1 MSESTE
7 NAADTELDAEGR
19 GMLNQAEIDSLMRF
33 DEPARSGMERLIRS
47 GLISYERLPML
58 EIIFDRLVRILST
71 SLRNF
76 TSDNAEATIESIT
89 SARLGDYLANMPVQT
104 MLAVFRADEW
114 DNSGLLTLDSS
125 MIYNMID
132 LVLGGR
138 HGRAL
143 VPPDNRPYTP
153 IERGLVERLV
163 NVILADFTTSFT
175 PVSKVRF
182 RFDRLETNPRFAV
195 ISRVSNAAILAR
207 LRIDMEGRSGIIE
220 ILLPYATLE
229 PVRDLLLQKFMGEK
243 FGRDH
248 IWESHLTDEL
258 RTTEVELDAL
268 LDEQPIRLSDIL
280 NLRPGMA
287 LPISIPMGSEVK
299 LRCGGVPLFT
309 ASLGNRQS
317 KLALTITAPI
327 IPPSQGKTA

>member
-1 MSESTE
+1 MSENIEES
-7 NAADTELDAEGR
+7 AESEEAR
-19 GMLNQAEIDSLMRF
+19 GMLNQAEIDSLMSF
-33 DEPARSGMERLIRS
+33 DEPVRSGMERLIRS

-76 TSDNAEATIESIT
+76 TSDNAEAAIESI
-89 SARLGDYLANMPVQT
+89 SSSRLGDYLANLPGGT

-114 DNSGLLTLDSS
+114 DNSGLLTLDSN

-138 HGRAL
+138 NGRPQ
-143 VPPDNRPYTP
+143 VPADNRPYTS

-163 NVILADFTTSFT
+163 NVILADFTTSFR
-175 PVSKVRF
+175 PVSAVRF
-182 RFDRLETNPRFAV
+182 RFDRLETNARFA
-195 ISRVSNAAILAR
+195 IITRVSNAAIVAR

-248 IWESHLTDEL
+248 IWESHLTEEL

-280 NLRPGMA
+280 EMRPGMA
-287 LPISIPMGSEVK
+287 LPINIPLGSQVK

-309 ASLGNRQS
+309 ATLGEKQT
-317 KLALTITAPI
+317 KLALTITAAITNPNA
-327 IPPSQGKTA
+327 GRAA

>member
-1 MSESTE
+1 MSETGAAMEEDE
-7 NAADTELDAEGR
+7 NGR
-19 GMLNQAEIDSLMRF
+19 MLNQAEIDSLMNF
-33 DEPARSGMERLIRS
+33 DEPVRSGMERLIRS

-76 TSDNAEATIESIT
+76 TSDNAEATIESI
-89 SARLGDYLANMPVQT
+89 SSSRLGDYLANLPVQT

-114 DNSGLLTLDSS
+114 DNSGLLSLDSS

-163 NVILADFTTSFT
+163 HVILADFTTSFT
-175 PVSKVRF
+175 PVSKVHF

-195 ISRVSNAAILAR
+195 ITRVSNAAIITR
-207 LRIDMEGRSGIIE
+207 LRVDMEGRSGVIE
-220 ILLPYATLE
+220 IVLPYATLE

-248 IWESHLTDEL
+248 IWESHLTEEL
-258 RTTEVELDAL
+258 WNTGMELEAL
-268 LDEQPIRLSDIL
+268 LDEQPVALLDL
-280 NLRPGMA
+280 LEMRPGA
-287 LPISIPMGSEVK
+287 SLPVSIPLGAEVK
-299 LRCGGVPLFT
+299 LRCGGIPLFT
-309 ASLGNRQS
+309 ATLGCKKS
-317 KLALTITAPI
+317 KLALTITGPI
-327 IPPSQGKTA
+327 SGEPS

>member
-1 MSESTE
+1 MDPAAAMDSEANS
-7 NAADTELDAEGR
+7 R
-19 GMLNQAEIDSLMRF
+19 GMLNQAEIDSLMHF
-33 DEPARSGMERLIRS
+33 DEPVRSGMERLIRS

-58 EIIFDRLVRILST
+58 EIVFDRLVRILST

-76 TSDNAEATIESIT
+76 TSDNAEAVIESIT
-89 SARLGDYLANMPVQT
+89 SSRLGDYLANLPLQS

-114 DNSGLLTLDSS
+114 DNSGLLSLDSG

-143 VPPDNRPYTP
+143 VPPDNRPYTS

-163 NVILADFTTSFT
+163 HVILADFTTSFT
-175 PVSKVRF
+175 PVSKVHF
-182 RFDRLETNPRFAV
+182 RFDRLETNPRFLETNPRFAV
-195 ISRVSNAAILAR
+195 ISRVSNAAIVAR

-248 IWESHLTDEL
+248 IWESHLSDEL
-258 RTTEVELDAL
+258 WTTEVELEAL
-268 LDEQPIRLSDIL
+268 LDEQAVRLSDIL
-280 NLRPGMA
+280 EMRPGMS
-287 LPISIPMGSEVK
+287 LPISIAMGSEVK
-299 LRCGGVPLFT
+299 LRCGGVALFT
-309 ASLGNRQS
+309 AKLGGKKS
-317 KLALTITAPI
+317 KLALTINAPI
-327 IPPSQGKTA
+327 TNRPA

>member
-1 MSESTE
+1 MSEPE
-7 NAADTELDAEGR
+7 EGR
-19 GMLNQAEIDSLMRF
+19 GMLNQAEIDSLMSF

-76 TSDNAEATIESIT
+76 TSDNAEAVIESI
-89 SARLGDYLANMPVQT
+89 SSSRLGDYLANLPVQT
-104 MLAVFRADEW
+104 MLAVFRAEEL
-114 DNSGLLTLDSS
+114 DNSGLLSLDSG

-163 NVILADFTTSFT
+163 HVILADFTTSFR
-175 PVSKVRF
+175 PVSPVRF
-182 RFDRLETNPRFAV
+182 RFDRLETNSRFAI
-195 ISRVSNAAILAR
+195 ISRVSNAAIVAR
-207 LRIDMEGRSGIIE
+207 LRIDMEGRSGTIE
-220 ILLPYATLE
+220 IVLPYATLE

-248 IWESHLTDEL
+248 IWESHLSDEL
-258 RTTEVELDAL
+258 WTTEVELEAL

-280 NLRPGMA
+280 EMRPGTA

-299 LRCGGVPLFT
+299 LRCGGVALFT
-309 ASLGNRQS
+309 GNLGCKKA
-317 KLALTITAPI
+317 KLALTINGPVT
-327 IPPSQGKTA
+327 GKTP

>member
-1 MSESTE
+1 MSD
-7 NAADTELDAEGR
+7 APELVETDEELATR
-19 GMLNQAEIDSLMRF
+19 GMLNQAEIDSLMNF
-33 DEPARSGMERLIRS
+33 DEPVRSGMERIIRS

-76 TSDNAEATIESIT
+76 TSDNAEATIESI
-89 SARLGDYLANMPVQT
+89 SSFRLGDYLAALQVHS
-104 MLAVFRADEW
+104 MLAVFRAEEW
-114 DNSGLLTLDSS
+114 DNAGLLCLDSN

-138 HGRAL
+138 HGRQ
-143 VPPDNRPYTP
+143 PTPDEARPYTA

-195 ISRVSNAAILAR
+195 ISRVSNAAIVAR

-248 IWESHLTDEL
+248 IWEAHLSEEL
-258 RTTEVELDAL
+258 WTTEVELEAL
-268 LDEQPIRLSDIL
+268 LDEQVVRLSDVI

-287 LPISIPMGSEVK
+287 LPISLPLGSPVK
-299 LRCGGVPLFT
+299 LRCGGVSMFT
-309 ASLGNRQS
+309 ATLGYKQGR
-317 KLALTITAPI
+317 LALTIDGTI
-327 IPPSQGKTA
+327 DGKPA

>member
-1 MSESTE
+1 MSETE
-7 NAADTELDAEGR
+7 GSAAAEAEEVAR

-33 DEPARSGMERLIRS
+33 DEPVRTGMERLIRS

-76 TSDNAEATIESIT
+76 TSDNAEATIESI
-89 SARLGDYLANMPVQT
+89 SSFRLGDYLAAMPVHSI
-104 MLAVFRADEW
+104 LAVFRAEEW
-114 DNSGLLTLDSS
+114 DNSGLLCLDSS
-125 MIYNMID
+125 MIYTMID

-138 HGRAL
+138 HGQTQT
-143 VPPDNRPYTP
+143 PTENRPYTA

-195 ISRVSNAAILAR
+195 ISRVSNAAIVAR

-248 IWESHLTDEL
+248 IWESHLSDEL
-258 RTTEVELDAL
+258 WTTEVELEAL
-268 LDEQPIRLSDIL
+268 LDEQVVRLLNIL
-280 NLRPGMA
+280 EMTPGTA
-287 LPISIPMGSEVK
+287 LPISIQLGSEIK

-309 ASLGNRQS
+309 GKLGHKKSQ
-317 KLALTITAPI
+317 LALTITGPAD
-327 IPPSQGKTA
+327 GRAL

>member
-1 MSESTE
+1 MSETE
-7 NAADTELDAEGR
+7 TAIESEEEMATR
-19 GMLNQAEIDSLMRF
+19 GMLNQAEIDSLMNF
-33 DEPARSGMERLIRS
+33 DEPVRSGMERLIRS

-76 TSDNAEATIESIT
+76 TSDNAEATIESI
-89 SARLGDYLANMPVQT
+89 SSFRLGDYLAALQPHA

-114 DNSGLLTLDSS
+114 DNSGLLSLDSS

-138 HGRAL
+138 NGRQAAP
-143 VPPDNRPYTP
+143 VENRPYTS

-195 ISRVSNAAILAR
+195 ISRVSNAAIVAR

-248 IWESHLTDEL
+248 IWEAHLSEEL
-258 RTTEVELDAL
+258 WTTEVELEAL
-268 LDEQPIRLSDIL
+268 LDEQVVRLSDIL
-280 NLRPGMA
+280 NMRPGMA
-287 LPISIPMGSEVK
+287 LPISMAVGAEVK
-299 LRCGGVPLFT
+299 LRCGGVPLFN
-309 ASLGNRQS
+309 AKLGYKKSR
-317 KLALTITAPI
+317 LALTITDPVPGNPI
-327 IPPSQGKTA
+327 

>member
-1 MSESTE
+1 MSEAETPATPEAEE
-7 NAADTELDAEGR
+7 NER

-33 DEPARSGMERLIRS
+33 DEPVRTGMERLIRS

-76 TSDNAEATIESIT
+76 TSDNAEATIVSI
-89 SARLGDYLANMPVQT
+89 SSFRLGDYLADLPVHSI
-104 MLAVFRADEW
+104 LAVFRAEEW
-114 DNSGLLTLDSS
+114 DNSGLLCLDSD

-138 HGRAL
+138 HGRAQ
-143 VPPDNRPYTP
+143 VPPDNRPYTA

-175 PVSKVRF
+175 PVSRVRF

-195 ISRVSNAAILAR
+195 ISRVSNAAIVAR

-220 ILLPYATLE
+220 ILIPYATLE

-248 IWESHLTDEL
+248 IWESHLADEL
-258 RTTEVELDAL
+258 WTTEIELEAL
-268 LDEQPIRLSDIL
+268 LDEQVVRLLNIL
-280 NLRPGMA
+280 EIKPGTA
-287 LPISIPMGSEVK
+287 LPISIELGSEVK
-299 LRCGGVPLFT
+299 LRCGGVALFN
-309 ASLGNRQS
+309 AKLGHKKSQ
-317 KLALTITAPI
+317 LALTITGPADGRV
-327 IPPSQGKTA
+327 S

>member
-1 MSESTE
+1 MSAPEE
-7 NAADTELDAEGR
+7 EGR
-19 GMLNQAEIDSLMRF
+19 GMLNQAEIDSLMSF
-33 DEPARSGMERLIRS
+33 NEPARSGMERLIRS

-58 EIIFDRLVRILST
+58 EIIFDQLVRILST

-76 TSDNAEATIESIT
+76 TSDNAEAVIESI
-89 SARLGDYLANMPVQT
+89 SSSRLGDYLANLPVQT
-104 MLAVFRADEW
+104 MLAVFRAEEL
-114 DNSGLLTLDSS
+114 DNSGLLSLDSG

-163 NVILADFTTSFT
+163 HVILADFTTSFR
-175 PVSKVRF
+175 PVSPVRF
-182 RFDRLETNPRFAV
+182 RFDRLETNSRFAI
-195 ISRVSNAAILAR
+195 ISRVSNAAIVAR
-207 LRIDMEGRSGIIE
+207 LRIDMEGRSGTIE
-220 ILLPYATLE
+220 IVLPYATLE

-248 IWESHLTDEL
+248 IWESHLSDEL
-258 RTTEVELDAL
+258 WTTEVELEAL

-280 NLRPGMA
+280 EMRPGAA

-299 LRCGGVPLFT
+299 LRCGGVALFT
-309 ASLGNRQS
+309 GNLGCKKS
-317 KLALTITAPI
+317 KLALTINGPVTGKAP
-327 IPPSQGKTA
+327 

>member
-1 MSESTE
+1 MS
-7 NAADTELDAEGR
+7 DAQDEAR
-19 GMLNQAEIDSLMRF
+19 GMLNQAEIDSLMHF

-58 EIIFDRLVRILST
+58 EIVFDRLVRILST

-76 TSDNAEATIESIT
+76 TSDNAEAVIESI
-89 SARLGDYLANMPVQT
+89 SSSRLGDYLANLPVQT

-114 DNSGLLTLDSS
+114 DNSGLLSLDSS

-195 ISRVSNAAILAR
+195 ISRVSNAAIVTR

-248 IWESHLTDEL
+248 IWESHLADEL
-258 RTTEVELDAL
+258 WTTEVELEAL
-268 LDEQPIRLSDIL
+268 LDEQSIRLSDIL
-280 NLRPGMA
+280 EMRPGMS
-287 LPISIPMGSEVK
+287 LPISIPMGSQVK
-299 LRCGGVPLFT
+299 LRCGGVALFS
-309 ASLGNRQS
+309 AALGGKKS
-317 KLALTITAPI
+317 KLALTIEAPI
-327 IPPSQGKTA
+327 TGKTV

>member
-1 MSESTE
+1 MSEAETPATSEAEE
-7 NAADTELDAEGR
+7 NER

-33 DEPARSGMERLIRS
+33 DEPVRTGMERLIRS

-76 TSDNAEATIESIT
+76 TSDNAEATIESI
-89 SARLGDYLANMPVQT
+89 SSFRLGDYLAALPVHC
-104 MLAVFRADEW
+104 MLAVFRAEEW
-114 DNSGLLTLDSS
+114 DNSGLLCLDAD

-138 HGRAL
+138 HGRAQ
-143 VPPDNRPYTP
+143 VPADNRPYTP

-195 ISRVSNAAILAR
+195 ISRVSNAAIVAR

-220 ILLPYATLE
+220 ILIPYATLE

-248 IWESHLTDEL
+248 IWESHLSDEL
-258 RTTEVELDAL
+258 WTTEVELEAL
-268 LDEQPIRLSDIL
+268 LDEQVVRLLNIL
-280 NLRPGMA
+280 EMRPGTA
-287 LPISIPMGSEVK
+287 LPVNIQLGSEVK
-299 LRCGGVPLFT
+299 LRCGGVALFNGK
-309 ASLGNRQS
+309 LGHKKSQ
-317 KLALTITAPI
+317 LALTITGPADGRAI
-327 IPPSQGKTA
+327 

>member
-1 MSESTE
+1 MSQSETGPLPDL
-7 NAADTELDAEGR
+7 DTESR
-19 GMLNQAEIDSLMRF
+19 GMLNQAEIDSLMSF
-33 DEPARSGMERLIRS
+33 DEPVRSGMERLIRS

-89 SARLGDYLANMPVQT
+89 SSRLGDYLANLPPQT
-104 MLAVFRADEW
+104 MLAVFRAEEW
-114 DNSGLLTLDSS
+114 DNSALLTLDTS

-143 VPPDNRPYTP
+143 VPPNSRPYTP

-163 NVILADFTTSFT
+163 QVILADFTTSFT
-175 PVSKVRF
+175 PVSRVRF

-195 ISRVSNAAILAR
+195 ISRVSNAAIVAR

-220 ILLPYATLE
+220 IVLPYATLE

-248 IWESHLTDEL
+248 IWESHLADEL
-258 RTTEVELDAL
+258 WTTEVELEAL
-268 LDEQPIRLSDIL
+268 LDEQTIRLSDIL
-280 NLRPGMA
+280 ALQPGVA
-287 LPISIPMGSEVK
+287 LPISVQMGSKVQ
-299 LRCGGVPLFT
+299 LRCGGVGLFG
-309 ASLGNRQS
+309 AYLGYKKN
-317 KLALTITAPI
+317 KLVLTIAEPADGG
-327 IPPSQGKTA
+327 PE

>member
-1 MSESTE
+1 MSEGAANARPETE
-7 NAADTELDAEGR
+7 SGGR
-19 GMLNQAEIDSLMRF
+19 GMLNQAEIDSLMQF
-33 DEPARSGMERLIRS
+33 EEPVRSGMERLIRS

-89 SARLGDYLANMPVQT
+89 SLRLGDYLANMPAQT

-114 DNSGLLTLDSS
+114 DNSGLLSLDRS

-163 NVILADFTTSFT
+163 NVILTDFTTSFT

-195 ISRVSNAAILAR
+195 ISRVSNAAIVAR

-243 FGRDH
+243 FGSDH

-258 RTTEVELDAL
+258 RTTQVELEAL
-268 LDEQPIRLSDIL
+268 LDEQAIRLSDIL
-280 NLRPGMA
+280 EMRPGMS
-287 LPISIPMGSEVK
+287 LPISIPTGAEVK

-309 ASLGNRQS
+309 ASLDYTQV
-317 KLALTITAPI
+317 KLALTIIAPI
-327 IPPSQGKTA
+327 TGKTA

>member
-1 MSESTE
+1 MSEAETPATPEEEE
-7 NAADTELDAEGR
+7 NER

-33 DEPARSGMERLIRS
+33 DEPVRTGMERLIRS

-76 TSDNAEATIESIT
+76 TSDNAEATIVSI
-89 SARLGDYLANMPVQT
+89 SSFRLGDYLADLPAHPI
-104 MLAVFRADEW
+104 LAVFRAEEW
-114 DNSGLLTLDSS
+114 DNSGLLCLDSD

-138 HGRAL
+138 HGRA
-143 VPPDNRPYTP
+143 PITPDPRPYTA

-195 ISRVSNAAILAR
+195 ISRVSNAAIVAR

-220 ILLPYATLE
+220 ILIPYATLE

-248 IWESHLTDEL
+248 IWESHLADEL
-258 RTTEVELDAL
+258 WTTEVELDAL
-268 LDEQPIRLSDIL
+268 LDEQVVRLLNIL
-280 NLRPGMA
+280 EMRPGSA
-287 LPISIPMGSEVK
+287 LPVSIELGSEVK
-299 LRCGGVPLFT
+299 LRCGGVALFNGK
-309 ASLGNRQS
+309 LGHKKSQ
-317 KLALTITAPI
+317 LALTITGPAD
-327 IPPSQGKTA
+327 GRGT

>member
-1 MSESTE
+1 M
-7 NAADTELDAEGR
+7 ADDAETDAETGR
-19 GMLNQAEIDSLMRF
+19 MLNQAEIDSLMSF
-33 DEPARSGMERLIRS
+33 DEPVRSGMERLIRS
-47 GLISYERLPML
+47 GLITYERLPML

-76 TSDNAEATIESIT
+76 TSDNAEAAIESI
-89 SARLGDYLANMPVQT
+89 SSSRLGDYLANLPVQT
-104 MLAVFRADEW
+104 MLAVFRAEEW
-114 DNSGLLTLDSS
+114 DNSGLLSLDGS

-138 HGRAL
+138 RGRPL

-195 ISRVSNAAILAR
+195 ITRVSNAVIVTR
-207 LRIDMEGRSGIIE
+207 LRIDMEGRSGMIE
-220 ILLPYATLE
+220 IVLPYATLE
-229 PVRDLLLQKFMGEK
+229 PIRDLLLQKFMGEK

-248 IWESHLTDEL
+248 IWESHLTEEL
-258 RTTEVELDAL
+258 WNTDVELEAL
-268 LDEQPIRLSDIL
+268 LDEQSVRLLDIL
-280 NLRPGMA
+280 EMRPGLS
-287 LPISIPMGSEVK
+287 LPITLPLGSEVK

-309 ASLGNRQS
+309 ATLGCKKT
-317 KLALTITAPI
+317 KLALTINAPVT
-327 IPPSQGKTA
+327 GEAA

>member
-1 MSESTE
+1 MSESDSTPLP
-7 NAADTELDAEGR
+7 ELDDEER
-19 GMLNQAEIDSLMRF
+19 GMLNQAEIDSLMNF
-33 DEPARSGMERLIRS
+33 DEPVRSGMERLIRS

-89 SARLGDYLANMPVQT
+89 SSRLGDYLANLPLQT
-104 MLAVFRADEW
+104 MLAVFRAEEW
-114 DNSGLLTLDSS
+114 DNSALLSLDSS

-143 VPPDNRPYTP
+143 VPPDSRPYTP

-163 NVILADFTTSFT
+163 KVILADFTTSFT

-182 RFDRLETNPRFAV
+182 RYDRLETNPRFAV
-195 ISRVSNAAILAR
+195 ISRVSNAAIVVR

-220 ILLPYATLE
+220 IVLPYATLE

-248 IWESHLTDEL
+248 IWESHLADEL
-258 RTTEVELDAL
+258 WTTDVELDAL
-268 LDEQPIRLSDIL
+268 FDEQSIRLSDIL
-280 NLRPGMA
+280 ELQPGEF
-287 LPISIPMGSEVK
+287 LPITLPMGSEVQ
-299 LRCGGVPLFT
+299 LRCGGVPLFN
-309 ASLGNRQS
+309 ASLGRIKNR
-317 KLALTITAPI
+317 LALTISGPVTGTP
-327 IPPSQGKTA
+327 K

>member
-1 MSESTE
+1 MNEPE
-7 NAADTELDAEGR
+7 EEGR
-19 GMLNQAEIDSLMRF
+19 GMLNQAEIDSLMSF

-76 TSDNAEATIESIT
+76 TSDNAEAVIESI
-89 SARLGDYLANMPVQT
+89 SSSRLGDYLANLPVQT
-104 MLAVFRADEW
+104 MLAVFRAEEL
-114 DNSGLLTLDSS
+114 DNSGLLSLDSG

-163 NVILADFTTSFT
+163 HVILADFTTSFR
-175 PVSKVRF
+175 PVSPVRF
-182 RFDRLETNPRFAV
+182 RFDRLETNSRFAI
-195 ISRVSNAAILAR
+195 ISRVSNAAIVAR
-207 LRIDMEGRSGIIE
+207 LRIDMEGRSGTIE
-220 ILLPYATLE
+220 IVLPYATLE

-248 IWESHLTDEL
+248 IWESHLSDEL
-258 RTTEVELDAL
+258 WTTEVELEAL

-280 NLRPGMA
+280 EMRPGTA

-299 LRCGGVPLFT
+299 LRCGGVALFT
-309 ASLGNRQS
+309 GNLGCKKA
-317 KLALTITAPI
+317 KLALTINGPVT
-327 IPPSQGKTA
+327 GKTP